1 MFIGRKAE
9 IDTLHNQF
17 ANSRKTIILLYGR
30 RRVGKTSLIREALKT
45 VNDATVIYH
54 EFHRVTPEQNIAEFS
69 KSIGEALHIPS
80 LPSFSS
86 LSDAFSFINQI
97 GKQTIIVMDEYSDLK
112 MYAKKGEVDS
122 YMRSIVDNLS
132 ENIILIITGS
142 ALKIMEELLE
152 EENPMFGRFT
162 CIMKLGPLNYYDA
175 AGFFPQKNH
184 YEQMEIYSIFGGSPY
199 VLSLLDGNLSLR
211 DNIEKTIIPLSGS
224 VRAYAEAVVDMEA
237 AKVPHGITILVL
249 IGNSKKK
256 YSELEDVIGRDA
268 SGVLNRELKM
278 LIELGIIEKTQ
289 PINKTDKAKV
299 FYEITDSVLQFYF
312 TYIYPNPE
320 LMMTNPSAFY
330 ENFIE
335 KSIKDFIARRFE
347 QACREYFA
355 LLVRK
360 GTRFDIL
367 DIGTYWYDDRIS
379 RKNGEFDVAL
389 KTAEGYEIYDAKFV
403 TQPLAQ
409 TQAEKERRQ
418 LSEIPIPLARWG
430 MISASGFE
438 NEDKS
443 YIQLT
448 LDDLYNV

>member
-152 EENPMFGRFT
+152 EGSLEVKHEDGYTRTVLTEKGKEAGIRADVRMSAKGNPYEVMMYSEKGQRHLVEL
-162 CIMKLGPLNYYDA
+162 MKKD
-175 AGFFPQKNH
+175 
-184 YEQMEIYSIFGGSPY
+184 E
-199 VLSLLDGNLSLR
+199 
-211 DNIEKTIIPLSGS
+211 
-224 VRAYAEAVVDMEA
+224 RA
-237 AKVPHGITILVL
+237 
-249 IGNSKKK
+249 KKK
-256 YSELEDVIGRDA
+256 
-268 SGVLNRELKM
+268 
-278 LIELGIIEKTQ
+278 
-289 PINKTDKAKV
+289 
-299 FYEITDSVLQFYF
+299 
-312 TYIYPNPE
+312 
-320 LMMTNPSAFY
+320 
-330 ENFIE
+330 
-335 KSIKDFIARRFE
+335 
-347 QACREYFA
+347 
-355 LLVRK
+355 
-360 GTRFDIL
+360 
-367 DIGTYWYDDRIS
+367 
-379 RKNGEFDVAL
+379 
-389 KTAEGYEIYDAKFV
+389 
-403 TQPLAQ
+403 
-409 TQAEKERRQ
+409 
-418 LSEIPIPLARWG
+418 
-430 MISASGFE
+430 
-438 NEDKS
+438 
-443 YIQLT
+443 
-448 LDDLYNV
+448 